1 MPKEHPFVLGGM
13 APAAQGA
20 DPEVPISSFW
30 LGHILAQTLQE
41 YVVVPGVIVRH
52 REDGKQGGGIGVIHH
67 RLFISMA
74 IISKSWKG
82 SAEVKFHPAPAATA
96 THMGTAQAP
105 WEQTCHH
112 CPHPQLQVHS
122 QVLSPWCWNGHRQS
136 RVSLNPA
143 GILPMTSAQW
153 RLLIVLFA
161 EIIWSSP
168 WQPCT
173 GGMPDF
179 FPN

>member
-13 APAAQGA
+13 APGVPHQLPEAGA
-20 DPEVPISSFW
+20 WGQLDMSRDNLLS
-30 LGHILAQTLQE
+30 LGVT
-41 YVVVPGVIVRH
+41 VRH
-52 REDGKQGGGIGVIHH
+52 REDGKQGGGISVIPH
-67 RLFISMA
+67 RLFISVAM
-74 IISKSWKG
+74 ISESWKG
-82 SAEVKFHPAPAATA
+82 SAEVKSHPAPAATA
-96 THMGTAQAP
+96 TQMGTAQAP
-105 WEQTCHH
+105 WEQSCHH
-112 CPHPQLQVHS
+112 CPHPHLQARLVPF
-122 QVLSPWCWNGHRQS
+122 VLGWPQQA
-136 RVSLNPA
+136 RVSLNLA